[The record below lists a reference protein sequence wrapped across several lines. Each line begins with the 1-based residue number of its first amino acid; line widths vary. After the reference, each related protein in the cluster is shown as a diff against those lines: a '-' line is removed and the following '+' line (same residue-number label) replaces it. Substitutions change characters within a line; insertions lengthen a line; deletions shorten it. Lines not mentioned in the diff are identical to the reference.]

1 MPKVGDSLGRA
12 RAALHGVSW
21 QGFNDN
27 GLDAHA
33 GRSALRSLRDVHV
46 CWPLSGVLAAA
57 GTDSDKSSTSTT
69 TTTSSLSHNETG
81 SK

>member
-1 MPKVGDSLGRA
+1 VPKVGDSLGRA

-33 GRSALRSLRDVHV
+33 GRSALQSLRDVHV
-46 CWPLSGVLAAA
+46 YWPLSGVLAAA

-69 TTTSSLSHNETG
+69 TTTSSLRHNETG

>member
-33 GRSALRSLRDVHV
+33 GRSALQSLRDVHV
-46 CWPLSGVLAAA
+46 Y
-57 GTDSDKSSTSTT
+57 
-69 TTTSSLSHNETG
+69 
-81 SK
+81 